1 MRQQFTFIAVL
12 ALLTACGGGG
22 GGGDSTVATSS
33 GVFVN
38 SPTKGIKYLA
48 SPSGL
53 TGTTDENGTYS
64 YKAGDTVT
72 FSLDL
77 GGSTVTLGS
86 TSSPS
91 ATTSILALTVPNGGD
106 PVAVAQVL
114 ETLDKSTA
122 DGKMDVSGITLS
134 TGTTLTAITNAL
146 KTSSVTSTDIAT
158 IAAGVQTALTS
169 TNAGTL
175 KYGSTGVTQNDALTN
190 LSKNSANQSLVETKI
205 KNLAYDGTSTVLNIQ
220 DKPAFT
226 NWIVKQGATVEF
238 TSRFG
243 LLKSSD
249 STFSF
254 KTIYDQTQDF
264 VTAGSYSLSES
275 NRTGTWVDA
284 SKNTGTMM
292 MTSGDTKSFAMTYK
306 NTTSGETG
314 AISGTYLQPVT
325 INDVTSK
332 IFIIY
337 KGCANGSENVVTISS
352 TGTATDTCGAN
363 VNGAVFSAG
372 PYTNTLQ
379 FVETSGKRHYLGI
392 TRLNKDVGTGNL
404 PLGSFGTFMDIS
416 SSNYQKQSD
425 AISFYVVGAV
435 VAAAISKK
443 NDAIY
448 STINGQTKCIAN
460 CSN

>member
-1 MRQQFTFIAVL
+1 MRPQLISIAVFS
-12 ALLTACGGGG
+12 LLSACGGG

-77 GGSTVTLGS
+77 GASTVTLGS

-114 ETLDKSTA
+114 ETLDKSTS

-134 TGTTLTAITNAL
+134 TGSTLTAITNAL
-146 KTSSVTSTDIAT
+146 KTSSVTTTDIAT
-158 IAAGVQTALTS
+158 IATGVQTALTN
-169 TNAGTL
+169 TNTGTL
-175 KYGSTGVTQNDALTN
+175 KYGATGVTQNDALTN

-205 KNLAYDGTSTVLNIQ
+205 KNLTYDGTSTVLNIQ

-226 NWIVKQGATVEF
+226 NWIVKNGTKVEF

-243 LLKSSD
+243 QLTSAGLTFNFRAIHD
-249 STFSF
+249 SL
-254 KTIYDQTQDF
+254 QDYQ
-264 VTAGSYSLSES
+264 VDGTYSLSS
-275 NRTGTWVDA
+275 NNRTGTWVG
-284 SKNTGTMM
+284 TGTDGNRGTFT
-292 MTSGDTKSFAMTYK
+292 MTSGDTKSFAMTYA
-306 NTTSGETG
+306 NTTTGETG
-314 AISGTYLQPVT
+314 AVTGTYLQPVT
-325 INDVTSK
+325 INDVKGKSFT
-332 IFIIY
+332 IY
-337 KGCANGSENVVTISS
+337 KGCANGSDNTVNISS
-352 TGTATDTCGAN
+352 SGIASDTCGAN

-372 PYTNTLQ
+372 PYTHTLQ
-379 FVETSGKRHYLGI
+379 FVETSGARHYLGI
-392 TRLNKDVGTGNL
+392 TRLNKGSGTGNL
-404 PLGSFGTFMDIS
+404 PTGSLGTFMDIS
-416 SSNYQKQSD
+416 STNYQKQ
-425 AISFYVVGAV
+425 
-435 VAAAISKK
+435 
-443 NDAIY
+443 NDAV
-448 STINGQTKCIAN
+448 SFKVN
-460 CSN
+460 

>member
-1 MRQQFTFIAVL
+1 MRKQFTFIAVL
-12 ALLTACGGGG
+12 ALLTACGGG

-134 TGTTLTAITNAL
+134 TGTTLTKITDAL
-146 KTSSVTSTDIAT
+146 KASSVTSTDIAT

-205 KNLAYDGTSTVLNIQ
+205 KNLTYDGTSTLLNIQ

-226 NWIVKQGATVEF
+226 NWIVKNGAKVEF

-243 LLKSSD
+243 QLTSVGL
-249 STFSF
+249 TFNF
-254 KTIYDQTQDF
+254 RAVYDRSEDYG
-264 VTAGSYSLSES
+264 VAGTYSLSSS
-275 NRTGTWVDA
+275 NRTGTWVG
-284 SKNTGTMM
+284 NGENGNRGTFT
-292 MTSGDTKSFAMTYK
+292 MTSGDAKSFAMTYA
-306 NTTSGETG
+306 NTITGETG
-314 AISGTYLQPVT
+314 AITGTYLQPVT
-325 INDVTSK
+325 INDVKSK
-332 IFIIY
+332 IFIIF
-337 KGCANGSENVVTISS
+337 KGCSNGTDNTVTISS
-352 TGTATDTCGAN
+352 SGVASDTCGSN
-363 VNGAVFSAG
+363 VNGATFSAG

-379 FVETSGKRHYLGI
+379 FVETSGARHYLGI

-404 PLGSFGTFMDIS
+404 PLGSLGTFMDIS
-416 SSNYQKQSD
+416 SSNYQKQSE

-435 VAAAISKK
+435 VAAAVSKK
-443 NDAIY
+443 DEAVVATTNTTTTT
-448 STINGQTKCIAN
+448 STK
-460 CSN
+460 

>member
-1 MRQQFTFIAVL
+1 MRQQFAFIAAL
-12 ALLTACGGGG
+12 ALLTACGGG

-205 KNLAYDGTSTVLNIQ
+205 KNMTYDGSSTVLKVQ

-226 NWIVKQGATVEF
+226 NWIIKTGTVVEF

-243 LLKSSD
+243 VIASSPLTYNFKS
-249 STFSF
+249 
-254 KTIYDQTQDF
+254 IYDRTQDYS
-264 VTAGSYSLSES
+264 VGGSYSLSS
-275 NRTGTWVDA
+275 DSRTGTWVGGD
-284 SKNTGTMM
+284 NGNRGTFM
-292 MTSGDTKSFAMTYK
+292 MTSDDTKSFAMTYSS
-306 NTTSGETG
+306 TTTGETG
-314 AISGTYLQPVT
+314 SITGTYLLAVN
-325 INDVTSK
+325 INDVKGKSFT
-332 IFIIY
+332 IY
-337 KGCANGSENVVTISS
+337 KGCSNGSDNTVTISS
-352 TGTATDTCGAN
+352 TGIASDTCGAN

-379 FVETSGKRHYLGI
+379 FVETSGVRHYLGI
-392 TRLNKDVGTGNL
+392 TRLNKGSGTGNL
-404 PLGSFGTFMDIS
+404 PTGALGTFMDIS
-416 SSNYQKQSD
+416 STNYQKQ
-425 AISFYVVGAV
+425 
-435 VAAAISKK
+435 
-443 NDAIY
+443 NDAV
-448 STINGQTKCIAN
+448 SFKVN
-460 CSN
+460 

>member
-12 ALLTACGGGG
+12 ALLSACGGG

-114 ETLDKSTA
+114 ETLDKSTV
-122 DGKMDVSGITLS
+122 DGKMDVSGISLS
-134 TGTTLTAITNAL
+134 TGTTLTKITDAL
-146 KTSSVTSTDIAT
+146 KSKSVTSTDIAT
-158 IAAGVQTALTS
+158 IASGVQTALTS
-169 TNAGTL
+169 TNTGTL

-205 KNLAYDGTSTVLNIQ
+205 KNLTYDGTSTVLNIQ

-226 NWIVKQGATVEF
+226 NWIVKNGTKVEF

-243 LLKSSD
+243 QLTSSGLA
-249 STFSF
+249 
-254 KTIYDQTQDF
+254 YDFRTVYDRTLDYS
-264 VTAGSYSLSES
+264 VKGTYSLSS
-275 NRTGTWVDA
+275 DKITGSWIA
-284 SKNTGTMM
+284 SDTEKNTGTLKMI
-292 MTSGDTKSFAMTYK
+292 SGDTKSFAIVYENK
-306 NTTSGETG
+306 TTGETG
-314 AISGTYLQPVT
+314 SISGTYLLPVT
-325 INDVTSK
+325 INDVK
-332 IFIIY
+332 GKYFIIY
-337 KGCANGSENVVTISS
+337 KGCSNGTDNTVFISS
-352 TGTATDTCGAN
+352 IGVASDTCGSN
-363 VNGAVFSAG
+363 VNGATFSAG

-379 FVETSGKRHYLGI
+379 FVETSGARHYLGI
-392 TRLNKDVGTGNL
+392 TRLNKGVETGNL
-404 PLGSFGTFMDIS
+404 PLGAFGTFMDIS

-435 VAAAISKK
+435 VAAAVSKK
-443 NDAIY
+443 DDAVVTTTNTTTTN
-448 STINGQTKCIAN
+448 STK
-460 CSN
+460 

>member
-12 ALLTACGGGG
+12 ALLTACGGG

-205 KNLAYDGTSTVLNIQ
+205 KNMTYDGSSTVLNMQ

-226 NWIVKQGATVEF
+226 NWIVKKGTVVEF

-243 LLKSSD
+243 VLASSPLTYNFKS
-249 STFSF
+249 
-254 KTIYDQTQDF
+254 IYDRTPDYS
-264 VTAGSYSLSES
+264 VGGSYSLSS
-275 NRTGTWVDA
+275 DSRTGTWVDSA
-284 SKNTGTMM
+284 TTGSTGTFK
-292 MTSGDTKSFAMTYK
+292 MTAGDTKSFALVYANSATA
-306 NTTSGETG
+306 ETG
-314 AISGTYLQPVT
+314 SITGTYLQPVT
-325 INDVTSK
+325 INDVKGKSFT
-332 IFIIY
+332 IY
-337 KGCANGSENVVTISS
+337 KGCSNGNDNTVTISS
-352 TGTATDTCGAN
+352 TGAASDTCGAN

-379 FVETSGKRHYLGI
+379 FVETSGVRHYLGI
-392 TRLNKDVGTGNL
+392 TRLNKGSGTGNL
-404 PLGSFGTFMDIS
+404 PTGALGTFMDIS
-416 SSNYQKQSD
+416 STNYQKQ
-425 AISFYVVGAV
+425 
-435 VAAAISKK
+435 
-443 NDAIY
+443 NDAV
-448 STINGQTKCIAN
+448 SFKVN
-460 CSN
+460 